1 MSSPLLS
8 TATIGKTHG
17 TEGYVRIYP
26 FSGEYAHLEKLSECT
41 VRLPDGEEKTI
52 HIEST
57 AKKGE
62 LFLMKF
68 SEYPTPEKARNLTR
82 SVILIPREN
91 APKLKKG
98 EYYVADLYSMD
109 VIYDGRKVGVVSYTM
124 EGAQA
129 LLLAVRRTD
138 NGKEY
143 IVPNLPV
150 YVSDVSVGNNSL
162 VLLNPDLLDL

>member
-1 MSSPLLS
+1 MSSPLLA

-17 TEGYVRIYP
+17 TDGFVRIYP

-52 HIEST
+52 HIESS

-68 SEYPTPEKARNLTR
+68 REYPAPETARALVR
-82 SVILIPREN
+82 GVILIPRER

-109 VIYDGRKVGVVSYTM
+109 VIYDGRKVGSVAYTM

-129 LLLAVRRTD
+129 LLLAVRRDD

-150 YVSDVSVGNNSL
+150 YVKDVSVENNSL
-162 VLLNPDLLDL
+162 TLLNPDLLEL

>member
-1 MSSPLLS
+1 MSSPLLI

-17 TEGYVRIYP
+17 TDGSVRVYP
-26 FSGEYAHLEKLSECT
+26 SSGEYAHLQKLEECR
-41 VRLPDGEEKTI
+41 VRLADGEEKTI

-57 AKKGE
+57 SKKGE

-68 SEYPTPEKARNLTR
+68 REYPTPERARVLVR
-82 SVILIPREN
+82 GVILIPRES

-109 VIYDGRKVGVVSYTM
+109 VLYDGRKVGVVEYTM

-129 LLLAVRRTD
+129 LLLAVRRDD

-150 YVSDVSVGNNSL
+150 YVKDVSVENNSL
-162 VLLNPDLLDL
+162 TLLKADLLEL